1 MTTTTTTTTTSG
13 LRRMTNQVEHRPAP
27 DVVLVGGGSTGDL
40 SVAALRLVEKL
51 EAFGRGVMRI
61 FAR

>member
-1 MTTTTTTTTTSG
+1 MTTTTE
-13 LRRMTNQVEHRPAP
+13 LRRMTNKIEHRPTP